1 MKRLILGLLLAV
13 SLTAA
18 ALALEVPTETI
29 IQELNGSQQLIK
41 TYTLAPDIDPQE
53 LVESP
58 FEQEGY
64 LYTFA
69 NIIKEENRKTDTSS
83 KSETATLETTTDNLA
98 DILAELPSAREYDD
112 GTYIGTLALDCSSIR
127 TEASGYTSKTRT
139 VSATR
144 TIGPVD
150 RNDMSYVPATT
161 VKDGVTLKLSGVEWQ
176 VTGSDVVG
184 DSLAPASYQAVATYT
199 GKSSYSVATGYI
211 TTAEY
216 TGTVASDRVESITYR
231 VTYLGTETEEAP
243 EEQPAP
249 AQEPSLVSRA
259 RTALPQV
266 AAALAVLAILTLTL
280 LLVRT
285 RRELRQ
291 FHRDEPEETDEVQ
304 EVEHNELA

>member
-1 MKRLILGLLLAV
+1 
-13 SLTAA
+13 
-18 ALALEVPTETI
+18 
-29 IQELNGSQQLIK
+29 
-41 TYTLAPDIDPQE
+41 
-53 LVESP
+53 
-58 FEQEGY
+58 
-64 LYTFA
+64 
-69 NIIKEENRKTDTSS
+69 
-83 KSETATLETTTDNLA
+83 
-98 DILAELPSAREYDD
+98 
-112 GTYIGTLALDCSSIR
+112 
-127 TEASGYTSKTRT
+127 
-139 VSATR
+139 
-144 TIGPVD
+144 
-150 RNDMSYVPATT
+150 MSYVPATT

-216 TGTVASDRVESITYR
+216 TGTVASDTVESITYR
-231 VTYLGTETEEAP
+231 VTYLGTEIDEAP

-259 RTALPQV
+259 RTALPQI

-304 EVEHNELA
+304 EVEHDELA

>member
-1 MKRLILGLLLAV
+1 MKKLLLFLLLAL
-13 SLTAA
+13 SMASSA
-18 ALALEVPTETI
+18 FALEVPTETVV
-29 IQELNGSQQLIK
+29 QELNGSHQMVK
-41 TYTLAPDIDPQE
+41 TYTLPPDIDPQDLAE
-53 LVESP
+53 AP
-58 FEQEGY
+58 FEQEGF

-69 NIIKEENRKTDTSS
+69 DIVKAENRQAETSVKT
-83 KSETATLETTTDNLA
+83 ETVTLETATDNLA
-98 DILAELPSAREYDD
+98 DILMALPSTREYDD
-112 GTYIGTLALDCSSIR
+112 GAYTGTLSLDYSSIR

-216 TGTVASDRVESITYR
+216 TGTVASDTVESITYR
-231 VTYLGTETEEAP
+231 VTYLGTEIDEAP

-304 EVEHNELA
+304 EVEHDELA